1 MQQYNGLG
9 GRSKLDVFPQPLSQ
23 AARHQALLSKPALVK
38 KKSLVSSSS
47 SNSSS
52 LAMARKLQ
60 TRDINKYFMLDTP

>member
-1 MQQYNGLG
+1 LQQYNGLG

-23 AARHQALLSKPALVK
+23 AARHQSLLAKPSLAK
-38 KKSLVSSSS
+38 KKSLDTS
-47 SNSSS
+47 SSS